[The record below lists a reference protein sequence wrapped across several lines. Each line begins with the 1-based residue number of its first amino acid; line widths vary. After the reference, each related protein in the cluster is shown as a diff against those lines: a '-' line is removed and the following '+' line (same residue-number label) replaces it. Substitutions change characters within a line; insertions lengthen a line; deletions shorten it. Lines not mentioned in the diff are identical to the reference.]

1 MPDAVAEAKSAPSI
15 NPTIIHRSLLACAL
29 ISLSRLR
36 FVLELFR
43 FRVVFDA
50 YFKSVSEVIR
60 FTHAGEPNF
69 Q

>member
-1 MPDAVAEAKSAPSI
+1 MPDAIAEANSAPSI
-15 NPTIIHRSLLACAL
+15 SPTIIHESELARVL